1 MAKIAR
7 SREPT
12 PATQHSALISRLII
26 IFSRSNIRMI
36 GTATSEQF
44 GDTVLDYSTGVPQN
58 RETHFSKDDKKER
71 YELLKKR
78 LKQKL
83 NYDRI

>member
-1 MAKIAR
+1 
-7 SREPT
+7 
-12 PATQHSALISRLII
+12 
-26 IFSRSNIRMI
+26 MI

-58 RETHFSKDDKKER
+58 REIHFSKDDKKER